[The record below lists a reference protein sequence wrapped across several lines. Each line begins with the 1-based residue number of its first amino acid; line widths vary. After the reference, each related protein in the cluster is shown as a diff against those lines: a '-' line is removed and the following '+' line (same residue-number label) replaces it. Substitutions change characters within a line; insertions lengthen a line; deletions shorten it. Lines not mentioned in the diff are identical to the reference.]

1 VAGMRWILALFAL
14 LSLSVHHLAAADQI
28 AGPGA
33 PRVAYIPIDGP
44 IDHGKA
50 KFFKRALADAKA
62 KGATTAVVHLTTD
75 GGLLDAGRDMMSA
88 ALGEEQLRLVAFIDN
103 RAYSAGSLIA
113 YGHHEILVGPNAT
126 LGDIGVIQ
134 VKQDGSIEYAPEKI
148 ETVVRAL
155 LRSTADNRGWD
166 TAKLMKMVARN
177 QGLWRYDLGQG
188 AHWVIEDDL
197 PKLLADH
204 PELERKDELLLKG
217 GERIG
222 YLYLPAD
229 RLLSYTAKKAVED
242 GMATALVD
250 DLDAV
255 YARLG
260 TTKAQVIDCSP
271 TEIETTSWVLAG
283 FAPML
288 AGLAVLLIII
298 EFKFP
303 MGGLF
308 FALAAACG
316 LGFFVCQYFMELANY
331 GEAIAI
337 LIGLALIVVELF
349 VLPLGG
355 LMLATGGILMVV
367 GLLFAF
373 MPDVSQFKPETPEY
387 AGNFLNALA
396 SSLLAVIAVTIG
408 VVLGILALPRL
419 ALRTGLAT
427 ATAISGSS
435 AGSDEV
441 ASGSLVGRQGTARSD
456 LAPGGVVLIDGRE
469 LSGQDAHGAFIA
481 AGTPVTVVAMRFGEL
496 IVEPVRT
503 PGA

>member
-1 VAGMRWILALFAL
+1 MRWILLLLVL
-14 LSLSVHHLAAADQI
+14 LSLPGLHLVSAEDI
-28 AGPGA
+28 RGPGGA
-33 PRVAYIPIDGP
+33 RVAYIPINGP

-50 KFFKRALADAKA
+50 KYFKRALADAKA
-62 KGATTAVVHLTTD
+62 QGATTAVVHLTTD
-75 GGLLDAGRDMMSA
+75 GGLLDAGREMMGA
-88 ALGEEQLRLVAFIDN
+88 ALAEDQLHLVAFIDN

-113 YGHHEILVGPNAT
+113 YGHHEILVGPSAT

-177 QGLWRYDLGQG
+177 QGLWRYDLGKG

-204 PELERKDELLLKG
+204 PELERKEELLLKG
-217 GERIG
+217 AERVG

-242 GMATALVD
+242 GMATAVVD

-271 TEIETTSWVLAG
+271 TEIENTSWALAS
-283 FAPML
+283 FAPLL
-288 AGLAVLLIII
+288 AGLAVLLIVL

-308 FALAAACG
+308 FALAGACG

-331 GEAIAI
+331 GEAIVI

-355 LMLATGGILMVV
+355 LMLATGGVLMAI

-387 AGNFLNALA
+387 TGNLLSAFA
-396 SSLLAVIAVTIG
+396 SSLAAMIAVTAG
-408 VVLGILALPRL
+408 VILGILALPRL

-427 ATAISGSS
+427 ATAIAGTS
-435 AGSDEV
+435 AGADEV
-441 ASGSLVGRQGTARSD
+441 AAASLIGRLGVARSD
-456 LAPGGVVLIDGRE
+456 LAPSGAVLIDGRE
-469 LSGQDAHGAFIA
+469 ISGQDEHGAFIT
-481 AGTPVTVVAMRFGEL
+481 AGTSVRVVGVRFGEL
-496 IVEPVRT
+496 IVHTVAA
-503 PGA
+503 GS

>member
-1 VAGMRWILALFAL
+1 MLVL
-14 LSLSVHHLAAADQI
+14 LTVPVLYLVSAEGVT
-28 AGPGA
+28 GPGA
-33 PRVAYIPIDGP
+33 ARVAYIPINGP

-62 KGATTAVVHLTTD
+62 KGARTAVVHLTTD
-75 GGLLDAGRDMMSA
+75 GGLLDAGRDMMGA
-88 ALGEEQLRLVAFIDN
+88 ALAEDQLHLVAFIDN

-113 YGHHEILVGPNAT
+113 YGHHEILVGPSAT

-204 PELERKDELLLKG
+204 PELERKEELLLKSG
-217 GERIG
+217 VRVG

-242 GMATALVD
+242 GMATAMVD

-271 TEIETTSWVLAG
+271 TDIENTSWALSG

-288 AGLAVLLIII
+288 AGLAVMLIIL

-308 FALAAACG
+308 FALAGACG
-316 LGFFVCQYFMELANY
+316 LGFFICQYFMELANY
-331 GEAIAI
+331 GEVIVI
-337 LIGLALIVVELF
+337 LLGLALIVVELF
-349 VLPLGG
+349 VVPLGG
-355 LMLATGGILMVV
+355 LMLATGGVMMVI
-367 GLLFAF
+367 GLFFAF

-387 AGNFLNALA
+387 TGNLLNAFA
-396 SSLLAVIAVTIG
+396 SSILAVIAVTVG
-408 VVLGILALPRL
+408 VILAILALPRL

-427 ATAISGSS
+427 ATAIKGTS
-435 AGSDEV
+435 AGADEV
-441 ASGSLVGRQGTARSD
+441 AAASMIGRLGVARSD
-456 LAPGGVVLIDGRE
+456 LAPCGVVLIDGRE
-469 LSGQDAHGAFIA
+469 ISGQNVNGSFLA
-481 AGTPVTVVAMRFGEL
+481 AGTAVRVVQVRFGEL
-496 IVEPVRT
+496 IVQTVT
-503 PGA
+503 AGA